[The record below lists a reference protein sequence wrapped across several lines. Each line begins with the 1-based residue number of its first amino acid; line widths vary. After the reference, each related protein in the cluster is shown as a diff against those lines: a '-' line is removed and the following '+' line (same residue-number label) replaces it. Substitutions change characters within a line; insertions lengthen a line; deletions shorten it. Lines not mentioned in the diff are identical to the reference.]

1 MTQHL
6 FSTRSSQTA
15 SAALDAA
22 AGPLGA
28 AAGPPGAAP
37 ADVRADGLRKRHQTR
52 NKTCKR
58 AAIAC
63 TLAVS
68 LASCSLAPPYQTP
81 TVPTPAAFKEAEGWS
96 PAAPA
101 DALDRGNWWSL
112 FGDPDLDALAA
123 QVEVS
128 NQNVAQA
135 VAAYAQARALVAQ
148 QRAALFPVV
157 GLNVSADRAGG
168 DGDGGNRYRANIGAS
183 WEPDVFGRLRSG
195 LTAAGASADATAADL
210 ASARLAAQGELVSN
224 YLLVR
229 LTDAQ
234 RDLLATTIEGY
245 ERQLQIARN
254 RFNVGIAQR
263 ADVLQ
268 AEIQLHN
275 ARLDDLS
282 LARQRA
288 QFEHAIAVLIGK
300 APADFSL
307 AASPWKPVIP
317 AVPAMVP
324 STLLQ
329 RRPDI
334 ASAERRVAA
343 ANAQIGVAR
352 SAYFPNLSLDA
363 SWGTGGSRV
372 ADLFKASTAAWSFG
386 LAAAQGLFTAGSLSA
401 GVDVSRA
408 QHEAAVARYRQTV
421 LDAFADV
428 ENQLAATQVLAR
440 QQSLREQAAAA
451 AQQVEN
457 IMLNRYKSG
466 QVGYTEVVQAQVSAL
481 SARRAVLQLQADR
494 QTSAVALIQALGG
507 GWHSPVQ

>member
-1 MTQHL
+1 ML
-6 FSTRSSQTA
+6 
-15 SAALDAA
+15 SA
-22 AGPLGA
+22 
-28 AAGPPGAAP
+28 
-37 ADVRADGLRKRHQTR
+37 
-52 NKTCKR
+52 
-58 AAIAC
+58 
-63 TLAVS
+63 
-68 LASCSLAPPYQTP
+68 CSLAPPYQAP
-81 TVPTPAAFKEAEGWS
+81 SVPLPAAFKEAEGWT

-101 DALDRGNWWSL
+101 DALDRGAWWTL
-112 FGDPDLDALAA
+112 FGDAQLDALAA

-135 VAAYAQARALVAQ
+135 VAAYAQARGLVAQ
-148 QRAALFPVV
+148 QRATLFPVV

-168 DGDGGNRYRANIGAS
+168 EGEGGSRYRANIGAS

-195 LTAAGASADATAADL
+195 LKAAGATAEASAADL

-234 RDLLATTIEGY
+234 RALMASTIEGY

-254 RFNVGIAQR
+254 RFNAGIAQR

-282 LARQRA
+282 LARQRV
-288 QFEHAIAVLIGK
+288 QFEHAIAVLVGK
-300 APADFSL
+300 APAEFTL
-307 AASPWKPVIP
+307 PVVPWK
-317 AVPAMVP
+317 AVVPSVPTMVP

-352 SAYFPNLSLDA
+352 SAFFPNLNLDA
-363 SWGTGGSRV
+363 SWATGGSRV

-401 GVDVSRA
+401 GVDVARA
-408 QHEAAVARYRQTV
+408 QHDSAVARYRQTV

-428 ENQLAATQVLAR
+428 ENQLAAAQVLAR
-440 QQSLREQAAAA
+440 QQTLREQAAAA
-451 AQQVEN
+451 AEQVET
-457 IMLNRYKSG
+457 IMLNRYKAG
-466 QVGYTEVVQAQVSAL
+466 QVGYTEVVQAQVSSL
-481 SARRAVLQLQADR
+481 SARRAVLQLQSDR

-507 GWHSPVQ
+507 GWQSPVQ